1 MFAATNAPMTS
12 PRAFHIATLLPNG
25 KVLILGAEGAYDT
38 AELYDPVSGT
48 FSAAEQTMAAERFKP
63 AATLLPKGDVL
74 ITAGA
79 PQRRIIIRPPNFTIP
94 PWGRSRPRQH

>member
-1 MFAATNAPMTS
+1 MTS

-48 FSAAEQTMAAERFKP
+48 FSAADQTMAAERFKP
-63 AATLLPKGDVL
+63 AATLLPNEMYSSR
-74 ITAGA
+74 AGA
-79 PQRRIIIRPPNFTIP
+79 PQRRIIITPSNFTIP
-94 PWGRSRPRQH
+94 PWGRSRPRQR